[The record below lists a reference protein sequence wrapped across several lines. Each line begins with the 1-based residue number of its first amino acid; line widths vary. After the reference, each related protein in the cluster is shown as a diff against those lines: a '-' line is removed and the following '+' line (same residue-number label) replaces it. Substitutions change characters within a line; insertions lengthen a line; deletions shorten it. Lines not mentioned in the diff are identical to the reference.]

1 MEAEDMLRQQKE
13 EEKIQDRREAV
24 LLRELMIADTLGN
37 WRINT
42 KHFVVQIDA
51 LSPGVCIAQGK
62 DAAASEAE
70 GRRGVS
76 AEAG

>member
-1 MEAEDMLRQQKE
+1 MMEAEDMLRQQKE

-51 LSPGVCIAQGK
+51 LSPGK